1 MSLMAVFFQAAVHC
15 ICNLQGIQFKCDVSI
30 MYIYLNKYE
39 EVITLLEM
47 LIQVIGVSMEVLT
60 LLIEEK
66 KAREGE

>member
-1 MSLMAVFFQAAVHC
+1 
-15 ICNLQGIQFKCDVSI
+15 

-47 LIQVIGVSMEVLT
+47 LIQVIEVNMEVLT